1 MLRRFDNGTATFDNE
16 TAHGASGSRF
26 ERRRLAVDAGAWHT
40 RTPPG
45 GPTGTPPISDADED
59 MMQAHEDTDDVTG
72 HGNDYYASTNNNG
85 SRLSQ
90 VGLV

>member
-1 MLRRFDNGTATFDNE
+1 
-16 TAHGASGSRF
+16 
-26 ERRRLAVDAGAWHT
+26 
-40 RTPPG
+40 
-45 GPTGTPPISDADED
+45 

>member
-1 MLRRFDNGTATFDNE
+1 
-16 TAHGASGSRF
+16 
-26 ERRRLAVDAGAWHT
+26 
-40 RTPPG
+40 
-45 GPTGTPPISDADED
+45 

-72 HGNDYYASTNNNG
+72 LGNDYYASTNNNG